1 MAKNYSQNRSVSS
14 SSKTLPSSII
24 VKRILAFSS
33 AYKKIKE
40 SKKYLDQVN
49 N

>member
-1 MAKNYSQNRSVSS
+1 MAKNYSQKKSESF
-14 SSKTLPSSII
+14 SSKTLPNSIVI
-24 VKRILAFSS
+24 KRILAFSA

>member
-1 MAKNYSQNRSVSS
+1 MLLGNV
-14 SSKTLPSSII
+14 I
-24 VKRILAFSS
+24 KRILAFSG

>member
-1 MAKNYSQNRSVSS
+1 MVKNYSQNKSVSS
-14 SSKTLPSSII
+14 FSKTLPRSIVI
-24 VKRILAFSS
+24 KRILAFSS
-33 AYKKIKE
+33 THKKIKE

>member
-1 MAKNYSQNRSVSS
+1 MAENYSQHKSVSS
-14 SSKTLPSSII
+14 FSKKLPSSIVI
-24 VKRILAFSS
+24 KRILAFSS

>member
-1 MAKNYSQNRSVSS
+1 MAKNYSQVKSVSS
-14 SSKTLPSSII
+14 FSKTLPSTI
-24 VKRILAFSS
+24 VIKRILAFSS